1 MIRRFPEV
9 RRAARWLGEYL
20 VDCVRVDT
28 RSLAVFRIFVGL
40 LVVADILLRS
50 RNFSFYYTDDGIVPQ
65 SLAQADTPEYAIS
78 VYYLTS
84 EPAAIAGLFALTA
97 LVGLSLVVGYRTRA
111 ATVLTFLLVI
121 SLDHHNP
128 FVTSYADTLFRLL
141 LFWAIFLPLGERW
154 SVDAVHAE
162 TTRPDWVPRA
172 SVAGIATF
180 FALGQMVMMYLQ
192 NGIHKRESGLW
203 QSGEATPLIFGIDEM
218 TFLLG
223 EFLGAFPTL
232 LTYGGLLW
240 FYMLLGSWLLIFLRG
255 RLRLP
260 LVALFVG
267 GHLAFA
273 LTVRIGAF
281 AYVALAGLV
290 LFLQAPFWE
299 DGRRLSRWAGRRFGT
314 DPVDRVP
321 WAAFRQFAHS
331 LPAFRVVPDQYG
343 RVKPAVYTIGFGAV
357 VVTLAFVGAVFLL
370 NAGAVVDGGYDQHQ
384 LNHEVEQV
392 TGGEYVYMVAQSLGV
407 RQPEWSV
414 FAPHPRTND
423 RYYVFGARTTDDDR
437 VDAFNDRAFTWD
449 RPEPLQA
456 QHDTYRQRFFMNS
469 IRRGSAG
476 GELTRQFGEHIC
488 TTYAEEH
495 DIELSHISMF
505 EVTETITLE
514 TITDPSDREVDR
526 DHFYR
531 HRCGT

>member
-1 MIRRFPEV
+1 VTRRFPAV

-20 VDCVRVDT
+20 VDCVRIDT

-50 RNFSFYYTDDGIVPQ
+50 RNFWFYYTDDGIVTQ
-65 SLAQADTPEYAIS
+65 ELAQADTPEYAVS

-84 EPAAIAGLFALTA
+84 EPTAIAGLFVLTA
-97 LVGLSLVVGYRTRA
+97 LVALSLIVGYRTRA

-154 SVDAVHAE
+154 SVDAVHAD
-162 TTRPDWVPRA
+162 TAGGDCKPRS
-172 SVAGIATF
+172 SVAGLATF

-192 NGIHKRESGLW
+192 NGIHKRESALW

-223 EFLGAFPTL
+223 EPLGAFPTL

-240 FYMLLGSWLLIFLRG
+240 FYMLLGSWLLILLRG

-260 LVALFVG
+260 LVVLFVG
-267 GHLAFA
+267 GHLSFA

-290 LFLQAPFWE
+290 LFVQTPVWE
-299 DGRRLSRWAGRRFGT
+299 DGRRLARWVDRRFGL
-314 DPVDRVP
+314 DAVERVP
-321 WAAFRQFAHS
+321 WELFYRFARR
-331 LPAFRVVPDQYG
+331 LPAFDGVPNRYG
-343 RVKPAVYTIGFGAV
+343 RLKAGVYTVGFGAV
-357 VVTLAFVGAVFLL
+357 VVVLVFVGAVFLL
-370 NAGAVVDGGYDQHQ
+370 NAGAVLDGGYDQHQ
-384 LNHEVEQV
+384 LNHEVEK
-392 TGGEYVYMVAQSLGV
+392 TAGGEYVHTVARGLGIQ
-407 RQPEWSV
+407 QPEWSV

-423 RYYVFGARTTDDDR
+423 RYYVFGARTVEGDR
-437 VDAFNDRAFTWD
+437 IDAFNDRAFSWD

-469 IRRGSAG
+469 VRRGSAD
-476 GELTRQFGEHIC
+476 GELTHQFGEHIC
-488 TTYAEEH
+488 TVYAAEY

-505 EVTETITLE
+505 EVTETITRE
-514 TITDPSDREVDR
+514 TITDPTDRETDR
-526 DHFYR
+526 EHFYR
-531 HRCGT
+531 HHCGT

>member
-1 MIRRFPEV
+1 MIRRFHSI
-9 RRAARWLGEYL
+9 RRSTSWLAAYL

-40 LVVADILLRS
+40 LVVADLLLRA

-65 SLAQADTPEYAIS
+65 ELAEANTAEHAIS

-97 LVGLSLVVGYRTRA
+97 LVALSLIVGYRTRA

-154 SVDAVHAE
+154 SVDAIHADRE
-162 TTRPDWVPRA
+162 PRSTVA
-172 SVAGIATF
+172 SLATF
-180 FALGQMVMMYLQ
+180 FALAQMVMMYLQ
-192 NGIHKRESGLW
+192 NGIHKRESTLW
-203 QSGEATPLIFGIDEM
+203 QSGEATPLIFGIEEM

-223 EFLGAFPTL
+223 EPLGAFPTL

-240 FYMLLGSWLLIFLRG
+240 FYMLLGSWLLILLRG

-260 LVALFVG
+260 LIALFVG
-267 GHLAFA
+267 GHISFA

-290 LFLQAPFWE
+290 LFVQTPVWE
-299 DGRRLSRWAGRRFGT
+299 DGHRLAGWVGDRVGRN
-314 DPVDRVP
+314 PVDRVP
-321 WAAFRQFAHS
+321 WEEFRRFAHS
-331 LPAFRVVPDQYG
+331 LPAFQLLPDHYAG
-343 RVKPAVYTIGFGAV
+343 LKTGVYTVGFGAV
-357 VVTLAFVGAVFLL
+357 VVALALVVGVFLF

-384 LNHEVEQV
+384 LNHEVQEV
-392 TGGEYVYMVAQSLGV
+392 AGGEYIYTVARGLGV

-423 RYYVFGARTTDDDR
+423 RYYVFGARTTDGDR
-437 VDAFNDRAFTWD
+437 VDVFNDRAFTWD

-488 TTYAEEH
+488 TTYAEKY

-505 EVTETITLE
+505 EVTEDITPE
-514 TITDPSDREVDR
+514 TITDPTDRETDR

-531 HRCGT
+531 HHCVS